1 MTTEVQQILT
11 AFDALPPAAKQEAA
25 SALLLRIS
33 TLAPDEISVDALHEI
48 ADAAFLEL
56 DRREAEDANG

>member
-11 AFDALPPAAKQEAA
+11 AFDALSPAAKQEAA
-25 SALLLRIS
+25 SALLRRIS
-33 TLAPDEISVDALHEI
+33 TLVPEEISVDAIHEI

-56 DRREAEDANG
+56 DGQETEEADG